1 MIKGLFFFLSLSP
14 FIPFFVLSCANYAQ
28 IFNPGRMSTKVYFVS
43 IVLDTRYKKK
53 SGKYPVKLQIFESTT
68 GDRKYFALKSRRYEF
83 TDAEYK
89 QVMEAKR
96 PKGDAK
102 QIKDELERIRA
113 RAEEQTTKP
122 GFSIRDYRPFG
133 KPKAS
138 GETVAGTFE
147 GIIKRLEDTGRIRT
161 AISYTLA
168 LKSIIAYN
176 RREGLKWNDITPD
189 WLNGYE
195 SWMQEQGRS
204 LTTVGIY
211 LRALRSAFNE
221 EIQAGRLP
229 QASYP
234 FGRRKYVIPAGSAV
248 KKALTKDQ
256 LKTLV
261 QTPLEP
267 GSYQHKARAFWLF
280 SLLTNGM
287 NFLDIAKLKYKDIDG
302 DEIVFLRTKTKN
314 TTKAKMKPIQAF
326 LAPQAREVIE
336 MYGNA
341 SREPE
346 NYVFPILAPGMDE
359 KEIIKTAQNFTRLTN
374 QHLKKLAKNIGI
386 PDAISTNWARHTFA
400 TLSVIGGAPLEFVG
414 AALGHENTK
423 TTQNYFAGFPSETR
437 RQVSEGLMQFD

>member
-1 MIKGLFFFLSLSP
+1 MQTGGYTISTMLDKRTKKANGKHPIKLRVFTNVPKGYFKLYGL
-14 FIPFFVLSCANYAQ
+14 
-28 IFNPGRMSTKVYFVS
+28 G
-43 IVLDTRYKKK
+43 
-53 SGKYPVKLQIFESTT
+53 
-68 GDRKYFALKSRRYEF
+68 
-83 TDAEYK
+83 AEYECTPTEFKTLK
-89 QVMEAKR
+89 QGSPRGYLKAMRDELKAIEAHATQVASSIKPFNLPKFEQALNHKQPRPETLDQAMEAIIERLDKSKR
-96 PKGDAK
+96 V
-102 QIKDELERIRA
+102 R
-113 RAEEQTTKP
+113 T
-122 GFSIRDYRPFG
+122 SIAYQ
-133 KPKAS
+133 
-138 GETVAGTFE
+138 
-147 GIIKRLEDTGRIRT
+147 
-161 AISYTLA
+161 LA
-168 LKSIIAYN
+168 LKSVRGYQK
-176 RREGLKWNDITPD
+176 RERILFNEVTPS

-261 QTPLEP
+261 QASLEP

-280 SLLTNGM
+280 SFLTNGM
-287 NFLDIAKLKYKDIDG
+287 NFIDIAKLKYKDIDG

-374 QHLKKLAKNIGI
+374 QHLKKLAKNIGL